1 MLNDEDRAKVKAAVR
16 SAERRTTGELY
27 CVIAEESSDYRE
39 TPFIWAGL
47 AALAA
52 PAILLLAGVEVSVPD
67 AFVPWTA
74 AQAGAAAE
82 QAVRGALT
90 MALVLQAGLF
100 VAVAAIG
107 SITPFRR
114 FMTPRSVKQDR
125 ARRRAEE
132 LFLAKNLHQTRERT
146 GVLVFVSLAEHA
158 AEIRADEGISAVVE
172 QAEWDAAVA
181 ALVAEARAGRP
192 ADGLAKAVEMVGDIL
207 ARRFPADATDNPNEL
222 PDSVVEL
229 PAL

>member
-1 MLNDEDRAKVKAAVR
+1 MLNDEDRARVKAAVR
-16 SAERRTTGELY
+16 AAEQRTSGELY

-52 PAILLLAGVEVSVPD
+52 PALLLLAGIEVSVPH

-146 GVLVFVSLAEHA
+146 GVLIFVSMAEHA
-158 AEIRADEGISAVVE
+158 AEILADEGISAVVE

-192 ADGLAKAVEMVGDIL
+192 GDGLARAVEMVGDIL
-207 ARRFPADATDNPNEL
+207 ARRFPADAADNPNEL
-222 PDSVVEL
+222 PDAVVEL

>member
-158 AEIRADEGISAVVE
+158 AEILADEGISAVVE